1 MISQVHPD
9 PTKIYPVTL
18 YLADNQSLLSGAE
31 GGRVKG
37 DLNQLETWN
46 ASAADI
52 NFYTPDGANRAVVF
66 LPGSMQKQESFKEA
80 GRRSEYHVSF
90 LLAEVG

>member
-1 MISQVHPD
+1 MRPAALKSLPLTV
-9 PTKIYPVTL
+9 
-18 YLADNQSLLSGAE
+18 YLADGQRLIS
-31 GGRVKG
+31 GGRQSTVKG
-37 DLNQLETWN
+37 DLNQLDNWN

-52 NFYTPDGANRAVVF
+52 NFYTPDGESRAVVF
-66 LPGSMQKQESFKEA
+66 LPGSMQKQESFKET